1 MSQRDDSVRGD
12 EDPRAPLWA
21 TVLADLRLRLA
32 DGEFE
37 ERFPTDRE
45 LTACYGVSRH
55 TVREAVRRLEMVDR
69 RPRVGGKIRRPPGAL
84 ENLGRSLTALGV
96 DLVVTPT
103 GAGPRAGGEI
113 GVALGAGP
121 RRRLA
126 VLSHVLYADRQP
138 LAMSELWLCPASPLG
153 AADVDALF
161 GLRPGDARISIEADS
176 VLPMVAAAE
185 VATALHLPDGAAV
198 FCADQRLDVDGRP
211 AAWHRVFIRPERY
224 RCIVRW
230 DPGAA
235 GS

>member
-1 MSQRDDSVRGD
+1 VRGD

-21 TVLADLRLRLA
+21 TVLADLRVRLA
-32 DGEFE
+32 DGEFDD
-37 ERFPTDRE
+37 RFPTDRE
-45 LTACYGVSRH
+45 LTARYGVSRH

-84 ENLGRSLTALGV
+84 VNLGRSLAALGV

-103 GAGPRAGGEI
+103 GSASRPGGDI

-121 RRRLA
+121 RRRLD
-126 VLSHVLYADRQP
+126 VLTHLLFADRQP
-138 LAMSELWLCPASPLG
+138 LAASELWLCPASPLG

-161 GLRPGDARISIEADS
+161 GLRPGDDRITIDADS

-185 VATALHLPDGAAV
+185 VAAALHVPDGSAV
-198 FCADQRLDVDGRP
+198 FCADQRLDVGGRP

-224 RCIVRW
+224 RCVVRW
-230 DPGAA
+230 DPGP
-235 GS
+235 GPG